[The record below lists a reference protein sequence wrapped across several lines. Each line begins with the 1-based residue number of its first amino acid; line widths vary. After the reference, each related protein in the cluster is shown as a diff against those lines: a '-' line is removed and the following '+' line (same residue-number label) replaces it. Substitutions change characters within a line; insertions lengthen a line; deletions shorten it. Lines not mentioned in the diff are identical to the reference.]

1 MKKLIKV
8 AISAALLLTLAVP
21 YPNKRISA
29 ESIQSDNAK
38 IEQTVNNFF
47 QAYENTNLN
56 YNDASQ
62 IMDFLNNDILSLD
75 NKVEKSN
82 AERVELMLE
91 RREIIDENNELDLK
105 EYNKNMNIT
114 YNEFNIAEDT
124 ATVDISVEKEW
135 NYKFSSDVQ
144 SGSVDDYE
152 ISLKK
157 DNSDWKIT
165 SVDGLINEYA
175 DSELQQLDSDSTI
188 ITETKR
194 KNYLSTFKSDLKEE
208 KKVTEKEIPVASIL
222 SSSYNRTSATNYA
235 LKYALSPNSAY
246 PYYSEDC
253 TNFISQCLV
262 AGGISMHYGTTG
274 TNTCWYYSSSSS
286 RSSSWAGA
294 KYFRLYLQST
304 QCKIKWSSSNWSSVA
319 NGDIIQLL
327 FNSQAFH
334 SLIVTGIEYGSSGRS
349 DILFCCHT
357 TNKRHVSLAEYYPTA
372 TKAYYHITGRE

>member
-8 AISAALLLTLAVP
+8 AISAALLLTLAVS

-135 NYKFSSDVQ
+135 NYKFSSDV
-144 SGSVDDYE
+144 
-152 ISLKK
+152 LLM
-157 DNSDWKIT
+157 T
-165 SVDGLINEYA
+165 
-175 DSELQQLDSDSTI
+175 
-188 ITETKR
+188 TK
-194 KNYLSTFKSDLKEE
+194 
-208 KKVTEKEIPVASIL
+208 
-222 SSSYNRTSATNYA
+222 
-235 LKYALSPNSAY
+235 
-246 PYYSEDC
+246 
-253 TNFISQCLV
+253 LV
-262 AGGISMHYGTTG
+262 
-274 TNTCWYYSSSSS
+274 
-286 RSSSWAGA
+286 
-294 KYFRLYLQST
+294 
-304 QCKIKWSSSNWSSVA
+304 
-319 NGDIIQLL
+319 
-327 FNSQAFH
+327 
-334 SLIVTGIEYGSSGRS
+334 
-349 DILFCCHT
+349 
-357 TNKRHVSLAEYYPTA
+357 
-372 TKAYYHITGRE
+372 